1 MNAMKILTLEPL
13 LKSNQ
18 PIIIEPKS
26 EIQAPHFNSIKNW
39 SKEDKPR
46 EKMLAKGEK
55 NLSDSEILTILIGNG
70 TRNRTAFDLATDLL
84 KQADHDLNK
93 LVNFSMKEMTAIKGI
108 GPAKALYIKA
118 ALSLAGRM
126 KEASLNRKVT
136 NLSSAKEAFEYM
148 KSDFY
153 QLNHEEFWITILNP
167 KNRPLCKLMVAKGG
181 SDMVQVDVKII
192 GKALCENLGKS
203 FIAYHN
209 HPSGVLTPSQ
219 PDLEITKRLTDIGKL
234 LGCNLIDHIIV
245 NNDTYYSFAD
255 NGKI

>member
-1 MNAMKILTLEPL
+1 MNAMKILTLEPFS
-13 LKSNQ
+13 KSNQ
-18 PIIIEPKS
+18 SIIVEAKS
-26 EIQAPHFNSIKNW
+26 DIQIPDFNSIKNW

-55 NLSDSEILTILIGNG
+55 NLSDTEILTILIGNG

-84 KQADHDLNK
+84 KQADYDLNK
-93 LVNFSMKEMTAIKGI
+93 LVNFSMKEMTTIKGI

-118 ALSLAGRM
+118 ALSLAGRL
-126 KEASLNRKVT
+126 KESAQKRQVI

-148 KSDFY
+148 KADFY

-167 KNRPLCKLMVAKGG
+167 KNRPLSKLMIAKGG
-181 SDMVQVDVKII
+181 SDMVHVDVKII
-192 GKALCENLGKS
+192 GKALCENLGKT
-203 FIAYHN
+203 FIAFHN
-209 HPSGVLTPSQ
+209 HPSGILTPSQ
-219 PDLEITKRLTDIGKL
+219 PDIDITKRLIEIGKL